1 MTTSAL
7 IGLPLTIVDAD
18 TVADAKTAFTLPART
33 VSIGW
38 QTSWPVNPAVVD
50 IALQVAMDE
59 TGPWTEI
66 DATTA
71 VGGEFRTVNSP
82 VAARFIRADVDT
94 NTGGAA
100 VTVQVICKVANP

>member
-18 TVADAKTAFTLPART
+18 TVADAKTAFALPART
-33 VSIGW
+33 VVIGW
-38 QTSWPVNPAVVD
+38 QTSWPVNPAVID
-50 IALQVAMDE
+50 IALQVAMDVD
-59 TGPWTEI
+59 GPWTEI

-71 VGGEFRTVNSP
+71 VGGEFRNVTAP
-82 VAARFIRADVDT
+82 TAARFIRADVDT

-100 VTVQVICKVANP
+100 VTVQIICKVANP